1 MAVVYCVTRKPVFGV
16 SETGLY
22 SRRIWLEARNLGF
35 RKKRDCTIYVV
46 KQTSEHSHV
55 NMTPTFIYI
64 RGLSQKVVDFLYNK
78 KTIRSIATKFCMQ
91 ILPLF
96 LHYHANFEGKMS
108 NNKVCA
114 LILPTVGL
122 SHWCTSYKL

>member
-1 MAVVYCVTRKPVFGV
+1 MRSSIKRLRLHAINMMLFVF
-16 SETGLY
+16 SNLDHKLTL
-22 SRRIWLEARNLGF
+22 RQRISSSNSTLLLKCSLNLL
-35 RKKRDCTIYVV
+35 
-46 KQTSEHSHV
+46 
-55 NMTPTFIYI
+55 YI

-78 KTIRSIATKFCMQ
+78 KTIRSIATKFYMR

-114 LILPTVGL
+114 QILPTVRL
-122 SHWCTSYKL
+122 SHRRTSFKL